1 MQTILMFTVAVHVLS
16 GIFWAGS
23 TFVLARIGRR
33 GGRAARP
40 PAIGRGRF
48 HRAQR
53 RDPLEVFM
61 HAHSF
66 QPQEWILASGACC
79 AIIAAGIQGT
89 SAARMKLA
97 HANAVSSPVPEIGH
111 RESAHCGRSVGGHG
125 NLHGIRALCLTPVW
139 LACPAASR
147 W

>member
-23 TFVLARIGRR
+23 TFVLARIGSA
-33 GGRAARP
+33 GAEQLARP
-40 PAIGRGRF
+40 QLGAAAFTVLSGAI
-48 HRAQR
+48 
-53 RDPLEVFM
+53 LWSLM

-66 QPQEWILASGACC
+66 QPQEWILGSGACC

-97 HANAVSSPVPEIGH
+97 HANAVSSPAPGSVTVNQRIAAALLAVTVICMA
-111 RESAHCGRSVGGHG
+111 SARYV
-125 NLHGIRALCLTPVW
+125 
-139 LACPAASR
+139 
-147 W
+147 

>member
-23 TFVLARIGRR
+23 TFVLARIGSA
-33 GGRAARP
+33 GAEQLARP
-40 PAIGRGRF
+40 QLGAAAFAVLSGAI
-48 HRAQR
+48 
-53 RDPLEVFM
+53 LWSLM

-66 QPQEWILASGACC
+66 QPQEWILGSGACC

-97 HANAVSSPVPEIGH
+97 HANAVSSPASGSVTVNQRIAAALLAVTVICMA
-111 RESAHCGRSVGGHG
+111 SARYV
-125 NLHGIRALCLTPVW
+125 
-139 LACPAASR
+139 
-147 W
+147 